1 MRDIHQHAAKPL
13 VSPGLS
19 MGLGTTAALIHAILV
34 CALVDVSE
42 HNGIPWHGEEI
53 HAASRYRRREGS

>member
-1 MRDIHQHAAKPL
+1 
-13 VSPGLS
+13 